1 MYFFRGRLHR
11 ITEQLPDLLE
21 QLSDEN
27 LEEVWK
33 VLQPLYY
40 DLYMLIAIQESMQ
53 AISPGDTL
61 TREQALRFCNCPKM
75 TKGLM

>member
-1 MYFFRGRLHR
+1 MNFLRGRLQLLA
-11 ITEQLPDLLE
+11 EQLPDLID

-40 DLYMLIAIQESMQ
+40 DLYMLGAMQEAMRTVR
-53 AISPGDTL
+53 PGDVL
-61 TREQALRFCNCPKM
+61 TREEALRFLQFP
-75 TKGLM
+75 

>member
-11 ITEQLPDLLE
+11 IAEQLPDLIE

-40 DLYMLIAIQESMQ
+40 DLYMLVAIQESMQ

-61 TREQALRFCNCPKM
+61 TREEALRFLQLP
-75 TKGLM
+75 